1 MKKIIIITNKKK
13 ATGGAN
19 IAATRLATILKKN
32 YKITILTIDKK
43 SLIGKLK
50 YNIARIIIKIF
61 IGKTNFLN
69 SLNIFT
75 RINLRDIKTDLIHI
89 NWIGEETLSI
99 KDIERFD
106 KPIIWTFHDMWPAT
120 STEHFLDNQQ
130 KTGYFKKDTHNN
142 LIKNIIFNNKK
153 KMFNKNINII
163 TNSKWLEKFCRKSDL
178 TKNSNIKTIYN
189 PIETQNWFRENENY
203 SKKKLNLNPKK
214 KYILYGAHG
223 GFRNYRKGGDLFIEA
238 INKLSNLDKEFE
250 VIVLGGN
257 QTKVEKINNINFNF
271 RKLELNTQIQRLYHS
286 SSALTISSSRAES
299 LPQFIIETILCKNPV
314 VAFNVGGISEIVSD
328 RFNGYLA
335 KCYDTNDFAKG
346 IVYCIK
352 DIKKN
357 NLLKSRNIIQEMFN
371 QKKILNEY
379 NNFIHKII

>member
-75 RINLRDIKTDLIHI
+75 RINLKDIKTDLIHI

-130 KTGYFKKDTHNN
+130 KTGYSKKDTHNN
-142 LIKNIIFNNKK
+142 LIKKIIFDNKK

-163 TNSKWLEKFCRKSDL
+163 TNNKWLEKFCRKSDL

-203 SKKKLNLNPKK
+203 SKKK
-214 KYILYGAHG
+214 
-223 GFRNYRKGGDLFIEA
+223 
-238 INKLSNLDKEFE
+238 
-250 VIVLGGN
+250 
-257 QTKVEKINNINFNF
+257 
-271 RKLELNTQIQRLYHS
+271 
-286 SSALTISSSRAES
+286 
-299 LPQFIIETILCKNPV
+299 
-314 VAFNVGGISEIVSD
+314 
-328 RFNGYLA
+328 
-335 KCYDTNDFAKG
+335 
-346 IVYCIK
+346 IK
-352 DIKKN
+352 F
-357 NLLKSRNIIQEMFN
+357 KS
-371 QKKILNEY
+371 
-379 NNFIHKII
+379 

>member
-142 LIKNIIFNNKK
+142 LIKNIIFDNKK

-238 INKLSNLDKEFE
+238 INKLSNLD
-250 VIVLGGN
+250 
-257 QTKVEKINNINFNF
+257 
-271 RKLELNTQIQRLYHS
+271 
-286 SSALTISSSRAES
+286 
-299 LPQFIIETILCKNPV
+299 
-314 VAFNVGGISEIVSD
+314 
-328 RFNGYLA
+328 
-335 KCYDTNDFAKG
+335 
-346 IVYCIK
+346 
-352 DIKKN
+352 
-357 NLLKSRNIIQEMFN
+357 
-371 QKKILNEY
+371 
-379 NNFIHKII
+379 